1 MGDFNIDVSS
11 NSISKIRLDNW
22 CKDFNFKQLVKS
34 PTRDA
39 VNCKGHPTSSCIN
52 LFITRSNKKM
62 NIAFKDCTFSDHKA
76 VFLQIGRFNH
86 KKERIQVRRW
96 LFDQDVFAFACST
109 KPSLSPNVSL
119 EDNAR
124 IFTEWLSSVS
134 DRATSFKWSV
144 KRDPSKFKPW
154 YTDDLKRLKQITL
167 IREISLP

>member
-1 MGDFNIDVSS
+1 
-11 NSISKIRLDNW
+11 
-22 CKDFNFKQLVKS
+22 
-34 PTRDA
+34 
-39 VNCKGHPTSSCIN
+39 
-52 LFITRSNKKM
+52 M
-62 NIAFKDCTFSDHKA
+62 NIAVKDCTFSDHKA

-96 LFDQDVFAFACST
+96 LFDHDVFAFACST

-124 IFTEWLSSVS
+124 VFTEWLSSVS

-167 IREISLP
+167 NCTDAVSKKIARNRYVAELRKAKRKFVRAQVEDSNVWKIINRNK